1 MNHRGTLPCVPSF
14 PTPIVIHLRA
24 ISLQETALH
33 VGFPFSI
40 PIIRNLHELDFTTN
54 VTVLVGEN
62 GSGKSTLL
70 EAIATAAE
78 LTTVGTDS
86 AHTDST
92 LTHVH
97 ALAEQIHLV
106 WNKRTRRGFF
116 MRSEDF
122 FGYVR
127 RMSQMRAALANEI
140 QQIDADYEGR
150 SELARNLAKMAHARE
165 LKALQDSYGEGL
177 DAQSHGESY
186 FKLFQQRFKPNG
198 LYLLDEPEAPLSPM
212 RQLTLLSLLNLSVKQ
227 DAQFIIATHS
237 PIIMAYPGATLLSCD
252 GDHIQQVQYEDLEH
266 VSVMRS
272 FLEKPQAYLRHLVD
286 GADPSD

>member
-1 MNHRGTLPCVPSF
+1 MKDRGTLDSVPRF
-14 PTPIVIHLRA
+14 PFIIMIHLRS
-24 ISLQETALH
+24 ISIKAAGEH
-33 VGFPFSI
+33 VGFPFNIS
-40 PIIRNLHELDFTTN
+40 IIRNLSELNFSSN

-70 EAIATAAE
+70 EAIAVAAE
-78 LTTVGTDS
+78 LTTVGTDR
-86 AHTDST
+86 AHMDDS

-97 ALAEQIHLV
+97 ALADQLRLV

-127 RMSQMRAALANEI
+127 HMNQMRTALSDEI
-140 QQIDADYEGR
+140 RQIEAEYKDRPKQAQ
-150 SELARNLAKMAHARE
+150 SLARMAHARE
-165 LKALQDSYGEGL
+165 LKAMYDFYGEGL

-186 FKLFQQRFKPNG
+186 FKLFQQRFRPGG

-212 RQLTLLSLLNLSVKQ
+212 RQLTLLSLLSLSVRQ
-227 DAQFIIATHS
+227 EAQFIIATHS
-237 PIIMAYPGATLLSCD
+237 PLIMAYPGAALLSCD
-252 GDHIQQVQYEDLEH
+252 GDRIQQSQYDNLEH

-272 FLEKPQAYLRHLVD
+272 FLENPEAHLRHLID
-286 GADPSD
+286 DASLSD